1 MMRSIKSP
9 ILLLVFIFSFAHVG
23 MAQIYKGK
31 SNEVTLNFKAEA
43 PELIWLSPISFASET
58 QNNELNIKVGIKSG
72 AGIAKVETYLND
84 VLVPESRG
92 IKLAASGNTTDFDQ
106 VYEKTIKL
114 NAGDN
119 NIKVVVT
126 NNQGGASSG
135 ARLVNYKAPVIASV
149 SNALMERTDYALI
162 FGTDDYDEWGDLSNP
177 VKDAKTIAAEL
188 EESYGFKVELILNP
202 TRRDILLKL
211 REYATKSYLPQ
222 DQLFI
227 FYAGH
232 GQFDEVTTMGY
243 LATKDS
249 KLDDPIKETY
259 IAHSVL
265 RDQVNNIPCDH
276 ILVML
281 DACFGGTF
289 DQTIA
294 RSGSRGMDDGYQIA
308 QSEFIARKLRYKTR
322 RYVTSGGK
330 EYVPDGRPGAH
341 SPFARAFLDALRNYG
356 GADRI
361 LTMMEMQTYFE
372 RLPNVPRAGEF
383 GINEPGSD
391 FIFIAR

>member
-1 MMRSIKSP
+1 MKKFSNP
-9 ILLLVFIFSFAHVG
+9 ILFSVILIFVSFNLLS
-23 MAQIYKGK
+23 QTYKGK
-31 SNEVTLNFKAEA
+31 SNEVSLKFQAESS
-43 PELIWLSPISFASET
+43 ELIWLSPISFASET
-58 QNNELNIKVGIKSG
+58 QSQEMIIKVGIKSSG
-72 AGIAKVETYLND
+72 GIAKVETFVND
-84 VLVPESRG
+84 VLIPESRG
-92 IKLAASGNTTDFDQ
+92 IKLASSSATTDFDNI
-106 VYEKTIKL
+106 YEKSIKL

-126 NNQGGASSG
+126 NNQGVTTSG
-135 ARLVNYKAPVIASV
+135 ARLVNYRAAAIAGVANS
-149 SNALMERTDYALI
+149 LMERTDYALI
-162 FGTDDYDEWGDLSNP
+162 FGTDDYEEWGDLSNP

-188 EESYGFKVELILNP
+188 EENYGFKVELILNP
-202 TRRDILLKL
+202 SRRDVLLKL

-308 QSEFIARKLRYKTR
+308 QSEFIARKLKYKTR

-361 LTMMEMQTYFE
+361 LTMTEMQTYFE

-383 GINEPGSD
+383 GVNEPGSD